1 MIFVKKNTYI
11 DDFPQGRAGD
21 KITEGCLVL
30 EGGAFRGT
38 YTEGALDALMEADLN
53 FSCTLGVSAGAMN
66 GANYISGQI
75 GRTIRLTM
83 NYRHDSRYMGINAI
97 KREKGLIGFGFIFGE
112 LMDIEYFD
120 KERFMSSPMRFV
132 AAATNC
138 ETGETEFFEKDG
150 EVDINEAIKASSSLP
165 LVSQP
170 INLNGTEY
178 FDGGC
183 SSKVPYEWA
192 IDNGYKKIVVIRTRH
207 KDYRKDLSKNG
218 AMRFV
223 KMKYAK
229 YPNFLKALS
238 DSNRVYNEQ
247 CDNMEKFHDRGEI
260 FVISPSVPVNV
271 GRFEG
276 DLDTLRKLY
285 ELGYSDVKNNL
296 TALKKYLED

>member
-1 MIFVKKNTYI
+1 MKKHDYI
-11 DDFPQGRAGD
+11 DDFPKGRASD
-21 KITEGCLVL
+21 KITQGCLVL

-38 YTEGALDALMEADLN
+38 YTEGVLDALMEADLN
-53 FSCTLGVSAGAMN
+53 FECTLGVSAGAMN
-66 GANYISGQI
+66 GANYVSGQI
-75 GRTIRLTM
+75 GRTMRLTM
-83 NYRHDSRYMGINAI
+83 NYRHDSRYMGLNAI

-120 KERFMSSPMRFV
+120 KDRFMNSPMRFV

-138 ETGETEFFEKDG
+138 ETGQTEYFEKTGDI
-150 EVDINEAIKASSSLP
+150 DINEAIKASSSLP

-170 INLNGTEY
+170 INLNGVEY

-192 IDNGYKKIVVIRTRH
+192 IENGYKKVIVVRTRH
-207 KDYRKDLSKNG
+207 ADYRKDLSKNG

-223 KMKYAK
+223 KMKYGK
-229 YPNFLKALS
+229 YPNFINALE
-238 DSNRVYNEQ
+238 NCNALYNHQ
-247 CDNMEKFHDRGEI
+247 CDNMQKLHKSGDI
-260 FVISPSVPVNV
+260 FVISPSEPINV

-285 ELGYSDVKNNL
+285 ELGYNDVKNKL
-296 TALKKYLED
+296 EKLRAYLEN

>member
-1 MIFVKKNTYI
+1 MKKHTYI
-11 DDFPQGRAGD
+11 DNFPTGRASD
-21 KITEGCLVL
+21 RITEGCLVL

-53 FSCTLGVSAGAMN
+53 FECTLGVSAGAMN
-66 GANYISGQI
+66 GANYVSGQI

-97 KREKGLIGFGFIFGE
+97 KRDKGLIGFGFIFGE

-120 KERFMSSPMRFV
+120 KDRFKNSPMRFV

-138 ETGETEFFEKDG
+138 ETGKTEFFDKNG

-170 INLNGTEY
+170 IMLDGVEY

-183 SSKVPYEWA
+183 SSKVPYDWA
-192 IDNGYKKIVVIRTRH
+192 IDNGYKKIIVIRTRH
-207 KDYRKDLSKNG
+207 RDYRKDLSKRG

-223 KMKYAK
+223 RMKYGK
-229 YPNFLKALS
+229 YPNFLNTLA

-247 CDNMEKFHDRGEI
+247 CDSMQRLHDDGKI
-260 FVISPSVPVNV
+260 FMISPSEHLNV

-285 ELGYSDVKNNL
+285 ELGYNDVMNNL
-296 TALKKYLED
+296 DAIRKYLSSK